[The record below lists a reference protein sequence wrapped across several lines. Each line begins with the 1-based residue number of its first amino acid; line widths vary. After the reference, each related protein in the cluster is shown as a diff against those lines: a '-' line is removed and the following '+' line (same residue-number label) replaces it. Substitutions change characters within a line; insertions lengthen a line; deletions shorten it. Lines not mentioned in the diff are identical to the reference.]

1 MDSNYTRIFIG
12 SQVQA
17 QSLVGRLT
25 AVGINPV
32 VKDEAESARL
42 AGFGSST
49 TSSSEIYVHKDELK
63 KAESVLDQA
72 TDTP

>member
-1 MDSNYTRIFIG
+1 MDSNYSRIFIG

-17 QSLVGRLT
+17 QSLVARLT
-25 AVGINPV
+25 EVGINPV

-42 AGFGSST
+42 AGFGSSAT
-49 TSSSEIYVHKDELK
+49 TSSEIYVHKDELE
-63 KAESVLDQA
+63 KAESVLNQA